1 MPEPIQRKKIATVD
15 IGEGA
20 NWRDLVNN
28 HEKIMGALEDAASNR
43 LCASVDSIAS
53 YTGLNADL
61 VKNHLQLM
69 QIDQGGKFMDRDNTM
84 FCIQPGLILAVE
96 KLRELGK

>member
-1 MPEPIQRKKIATVD
+1 MPEPIERKKIATVE
-15 IGEGA
+15 IGEGV
-20 NWRDLVNN
+20 NWQDLVSN
-28 HEKIMGALEDAASNR
+28 HEQIMGALEDAASNR

-53 YTGLNADL
+53 YTGLDPGL

-69 QIDQGGKFMDRDNTM
+69 SIDRGGKFMDQDNTM
-84 FCIQPGLILAVE
+84 FCIQPGLILAIE